1 MIFAAIVLKMN
12 LMICFVFDEKKATDA
27 AAYLLSLNGNK
38 LPYMKLMKLLYIA
51 DRISLSEYHYSITT
65 DSYYSMKF
73 GPVVSGI
80 YDCIRH
86 WDELPSS
93 SPWRNTI
100 SINKSKYEAVL
111 LNSNSTFAMLSDEE
125 KDILKQANDSHDN
138 ESQFE
143 ISEFTHTFPEWKD
156 PGNSRIPLPIEDI
169 INATV
174 RDENEKKEALSDLDL
189 SANLQRMNY
198 RNRN

>member
-1 MIFAAIVLKMN
+1 MIFAAILLKMN

-80 YDCIRH
+80 YDCIKH
-86 WDELPSS
+86 WDELPFS

>member
-1 MIFAAIVLKMN
+1 MIFAAILLKMN

-93 SPWRNTI
+93 SPWQNTI

-125 KDILKQANDSHDN
+125 KDILKQANDSNDK